1 MYIKRKTV
9 CYRIKGF
16 AFTFLF
22 FSLFDKWIRLLLLF
36 LLFSIKFYALLYT
49 GLPSCLY
56 TKNSPINGKCFCT
69 YRTPCKYRGKNIAF
83 HVNEGSTDYWLSLL
97 VEYEGGDGD
106 VGSMHIKEVCSFLL
120 LLSFYLVYCFLP
132 LFWSTIYSIFV
143 LWSPN
148 KKRLKINNKKEV
160 KEHVSSRSTK
170 LHMINKLLK
179 SMKLI
184 LNKCVSNFNF
194 KVIVFT

>member
-1 MYIKRKTV
+1 MIHDPQINYFGTDVVANIYWIWSEPIIKFVKKFVTLVDKGIKRKTV

-22 FSLFDKWIRLLLLF
+22 FSLFDKWISLLLLF

-69 YRTPCKYRGKNIAF
+69 IRTPCKYRGKNIAF

-97 VEYEGGDGD
+97 VEFEGGDGD
-106 VGSMHIKEVCSFLL
+106 VGSMHIKEVCSFLP

-132 LFWSTIYSIFV
+132 LF
-143 LWSPN
+143 
-148 KKRLKINNKKEV
+148 
-160 KEHVSSRSTK
+160 
-170 LHMINKLLK
+170 
-179 SMKLI
+179 
-184 LNKCVSNFNF
+184 
-194 KVIVFT
+194 